1 MKKLLIVLFTL
12 TIVLVGCTSESY
24 TNIGKSE
31 YEQMLSEKDKY
42 TFIDVR
48 TAEEYEADGLQ
59 DIFINIDSSV
69 ATNKII
75 SDYNYDTNIV
85 LVCRSGNRSS
95 VVANELVKNGFTNV
109 YNIENG
115 LYSIL

>member
-1 MKKLLIVLFTL
+1 MKKLFITIFTL
-12 TIVLVGCTSESY
+12 TIALAGCSSDSY
-24 TNIGKSE
+24 TNIGVDE
-31 YEQMLSEKDKY
+31 YNQMITEKDKY

-48 TAEEYEADGLQ
+48 TPEEYETDGLK
-59 DIFINIDSSV
+59 DIFTNIDSSI
-69 ATNKII
+69 AADKISSTYNK
-75 SDYNYDTNIV
+75 DTNIV

-95 VVANELVKNGFTNV
+95 IVANDLVKKGFSNV